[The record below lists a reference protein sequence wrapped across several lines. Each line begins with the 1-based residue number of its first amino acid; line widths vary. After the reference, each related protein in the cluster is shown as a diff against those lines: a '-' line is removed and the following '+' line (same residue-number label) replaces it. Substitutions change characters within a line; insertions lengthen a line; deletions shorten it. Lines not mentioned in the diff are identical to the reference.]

1 MPGVDVHTCPKV
13 ESKDYIISQSHLRLL
28 SGDACLNVSRLINDT
43 DGRGNSTLPHSRW
56 LDLPKWAVAALA
68 LLVGW
73 L

>member
-1 MPGVDVHTCPKV
+1 MPGVDVNTCHKV

-43 DGRGNSTLPHSRW
+43 DGRGNSTLPRGRW

-68 LLVGW
+68 LLVGR